1 MKSLGLLIICIV
13 IIISCNTKVPIIKNS
28 KEIPSEEYDKL
39 IINDSLNV
47 KIAIIHGIE
56 SVHYKEKGK
65 LTNRD
70 LKILKLLGEN
80 NLEDKDF
87 LWLSD
92 FQFENNRDRKLCFI
106 YKNQNINLEK
116 YYPKIKDNK
125 PLYWFKKMRKGNFTY
140 FQGIF
145 KIKNRWISIVQYA
158 NLKYQPYYEGAY
170 NTGKEFDRA
179 VQKIEATI
187 KLNQ

>member
-1 MKSLGLLIICIV
+1 M
-13 IIISCNTKVPIIKNS
+13 
-28 KEIPSEEYDKL
+28 EY
-39 IINDSLNV
+39 
-47 KIAIIHGIE
+47 
-56 SVHYKEKGK
+56 
-65 LTNRD
+65 T
-70 LKILKLLGEN
+70 LK
-80 NLEDKDF
+80 KDH
-87 LWLSD
+87 
-92 FQFENNRDRKLCFI
+92 N
-106 YKNQNINLEK
+106 NQNINLEK

-170 NTGKEFDRA
+170 NTGKEFDSA